1 MKKDENGKSIKTF
14 KREVALI
21 QLSLHWAL
29 VLFVCITVYRGQD
42 TAALVPLVTGL
53 SVWVYGFLA
62 TAFGMDAWAKQVRKD

>member
-1 MKKDENGKSIKTF
+1 
-14 KREVALI
+14 
-21 QLSLHWAL
+21 